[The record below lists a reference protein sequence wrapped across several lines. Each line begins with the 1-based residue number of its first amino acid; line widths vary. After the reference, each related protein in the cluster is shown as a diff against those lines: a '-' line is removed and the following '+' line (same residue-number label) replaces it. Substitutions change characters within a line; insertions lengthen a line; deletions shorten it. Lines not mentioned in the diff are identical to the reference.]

1 MAINKDLD
9 DLNESLKNYDKAGNS
24 LNQIL
29 NEVIVK
35 TAEISNKLRLLSD
48 SSIKALQDSAQASQ
62 KLSEILE
69 RIKRGSISNRE
80 INNQIAKSQDRIN
93 RLTSET
99 AKLEEKYKASRGAN
113 KKLIGQQIALLK
125 IAEEGERKILETL
138 TLANE
143 KQRELSENAG
153 KFYEKI
159 SQVLG
164 VIPGLGGISN
174 LFGDIAK
181 NVKQSVL
188 EGGGLIGTLTAIGT
202 AISALGFA
210 LIVKAAFDVNQEIT
224 EFEKNLNLSKKEA
237 IELKDQFA
245 SISAN
250 VNDAA
255 INSVRLGKAN
265 AALNNQ
271 LGTAVVF
278 SGEILTTF
286 SKLTEIAGISVE
298 AASSLAFQA
307 QRAGKPFREIEE
319 NTLAASY
326 SLQRAYGVQ
335 LNQREVL
342 EATGKVTGRVRANL
356 GANPEAIARAVT
368 QAKLFG
374 AELDDIVKSSES
386 LLDFES
392 SIEAELRAELL
403 TGKQLNLERARAL
416 ALAGD
421 QEGLARELQEQAGT
435 FTEFTK
441 LNVLQQKEL
450 ATAFGMS
457 SDQLSDILFK
467 QETQNMNAKQL
478 RAMGKDELADR
489 LEQVSAQEKL
499 ALASE
504 KFMVLLGEVAVILTP
519 IIEGFA
525 SLVSNATLLKSIMV
539 GLVTITTFMA
549 VKSIATAIAG
559 IFSASSMLGPIGF
572 ATAAA
577 AVAGMYAAIGT
588 ARQKVADGIA
598 PASKGPFT
606 ITDRYGAMAV
616 TTQGD
621 NLAVSPNVNKA
632 SQTQPIVINNTFS
645 NFKSAAYN
653 QLANTQLRQA
663 TPTFI

>member
-1 MAINKDLD
+1 MAVNKDLD
-9 DLNESLKNYDKAGNS
+9 DLNESLKDFDKTGKN
-24 LNQIL
+24 LNQVL
-29 NEVIVK
+29 EDVIAK
-35 TAEISNKLRLLSD
+35 SAEISTQVRLLSND
-48 SSIKALQDSAQASQ
+48 SIEALQNSAKASK

-69 RIKRGSISNRE
+69 RVKRGSISNRE
-80 INNQIAKSQDRIN
+80 INNQLAKSQDRIN
-93 RLTSET
+93 KLSSET
-99 AKLEEKYKASRGAN
+99 TKLEERYRNAKGKA
-113 KKLIGQQIALLK
+113 KKLIGDQIELLK
-125 IAEEGERKILETL
+125 IAEEGEKKILETL
-138 TLANE
+138 TIANE

-159 SQVLG
+159 SQILG
-164 VIPGLGGISN
+164 AVPGLGGLSN

-181 NVKQSVL
+181 NIKQSVL

-202 AISALGFA
+202 AIGALGFA
-210 LIVKAAFDVNQEIT
+210 LIAKAAFDVNQEIT
-224 EFEKNLNLSKKEA
+224 EFGKNLNLSKEEA
-237 IELKDQFA
+237 IELKGQFA
-245 SISAN
+245 DISEN

-265 AALNNQ
+265 VALNNQ

-286 SKLTEIAGISVE
+286 SKLTEVAGISAE

-374 AELDDIVKSSES
+374 AELDDIVKSSEA
-386 LLDFES
+386 LLDFEN

-450 ATAFGMS
+450 ASAFGMS

-525 SLVSNATLLKSIMV
+525 SLVSNATLLKSVMT
-539 GLVTITTFMA
+539 GLVAVTTFMA
-549 VKSIATAIAG
+549 IKSIVTAIASLYTSLG
-559 IFSASSMLGPIGF
+559 LLGPIGVGL
-572 ATAAA
+572 AAA
-577 AVAGMYAAIGT
+577 AVAGMFATMAS
-588 ARQKVADGIA
+588 AKQKVADGIA

-632 SQTQPIVINNTFS
+632 PQTQPIVINNTFS